1 MAKTQ
6 LTNSF
11 AVGLNKGFVVTK
23 VKKQA
28 RPVDRKRRTS
38 ERVRSIRKLIKSV
51 AGMTG
56 FEKRLLEMFK
66 TGVSKVEKRAFK
78 LIKRRLGTRRRAAKK
93 RDEFGRIIKNLTKKA

>member
-11 AVGLNKGFVVTK
+11 AVGLNKGFIVTK
-23 VKKQA
+23 VKKVD

-38 ERVRSIRKLIKSV
+38 ERVRSIRKIVKSV

-56 FEKRLLEMFK
+56 FEKRILEMFK

-78 LIKRRLGTRRRAAKK
+78 LIKRRLGTRRRATKK
-93 RDEFGRIIKNLTKKA
+93 RDEFGRIIKNLAKKL